1 MGSEAVSC
9 VFCRLDP
16 PKRTRR
22 SAYHSQG
29 RMEFVPI
36 DFRSEQLIARV
47 RSSDGSGEV
56 ERRLEVRFDPLL
68 GTTARIAQGVSL
80 PTAGPSAL
88 APFQPEDPK
97 CPFCLPRLLE
107 VTPRILPNICVDGR
121 IRQGETTLFP
131 NVVPYSQYA
140 AVAPFST
147 RHWLALRDF
156 TPRLIADNL
165 AAALRYVRHVHDV
178 DGGVQHC
185 AYNINYLYPSGG
197 SLPHPH
203 AQIFADPYPTTM
215 MRLQYQAGER
225 YWSEHGGSFWEA
237 LVEAEERRG
246 ERFVGRIGAS
256 SWITAFAPLGFNE
269 VRAVVSG
276 RETFLDL
283 TDDDAE
289 ALALGVSRV
298 LSWYEASGYN
308 SFNLAFYS
316 GPLGGAHYFR
326 PNLITVTRSAL
337 VPNYR
342 SDAMHLERLHWEA
355 AVDRPPEALA
365 AELRDHFLEA

>member
-1 MGSEAVSC
+1 M
-9 VFCRLDP
+9 
-16 PKRTRR
+16 
-22 SAYHSQG
+22 
-29 RMEFVPI
+29 PI
-36 DFRSEQLIARV
+36 DFHSEQLIARV
-47 RSSDGSGEV
+47 RSSDGSEEV
-56 ERRLEVRFDPLL
+56 ERQLEVRFDPLL

-80 PTAGPSAL
+80 PTAEPSAL
-88 APFQPEDPK
+88 AFFQAADPK
-97 CPFCLPRLLE
+97 CPFCLPRLPE
-107 VTPRILPNICVDGR
+107 ATPRILPTICADGR
-121 IRQGETTLFP
+121 IRLGETTLFP

-140 AVAPFST
+140 AVAIFSAQ
-147 RHWLALRDF
+147 HWLALHDF

-165 AAALRYVRHVHDV
+165 AAALRYVRQVYDV

-203 AQIFADPYPTTM
+203 AQIFVDPYPTTM
-215 MRLQYQAGER
+215 MRLQYRASER
-225 YWSEHGGSFWEA
+225 YWSEHGRSFWEA
-237 LVEAEERRG
+237 LIEAEERRG
-246 ERFVGRIGAS
+246 ERFVGRIGAT
-256 SWITAFAPLGFNE
+256 SWITSFAPLGFNE

-283 TDDDAE
+283 TDEDAE

-316 GPLGGAHYFR
+316 GPLSGAHYFR
-326 PNLITVTRSAL
+326 PNLIMVTRSAL

-365 AELRDHFLEA
+365 AELRGHFLEA

>member
-1 MGSEAVSC
+1 MS
-9 VFCRLDP
+9 
-16 PKRTRR
+16 
-22 SAYHSQG
+22 
-29 RMEFVPI
+29 I
-36 DFRSEQLIARV
+36 DFKCELLVARSC
-47 RSSDGSGEV
+47 SSDGSKEF
-56 ERRLEVRFDPLL
+56 ERHLEVRFDPLL

-80 PTAGPSAL
+80 PTAEPSAL
-88 APFQPEDPK
+88 AFFQAADPK
-97 CPFCLPRLLE
+97 CPFCLPRLPEL
-107 VTPRILPNICVDGR
+107 TPRILPTICADGR

-140 AVAPFST
+140 AVAIFSP
-147 RHWLALRDF
+147 RHWLALHDF

-165 AAALRYVRHVHDV
+165 AAALRYMRQVYDV

-203 AQIFADPYPTTM
+203 AQIFADPYPTTI

-225 YWSEHGGSFWEA
+225 YWSEHGRSFWEA

-246 ERFVGRIGAS
+246 ERFVGRIGATR
-256 SWITAFAPLGFNE
+256 WITAFAPLGFNE

-283 TDDDAE
+283 TEEDTE

-316 GPLGGAHYFR
+316 GPLSGAHYFR
-326 PNLITVTRSAL
+326 PNLIMVTRSAL

-365 AELRDHFLEA
+365 AELSDRFLKP

>member
-1 MGSEAVSC
+1 M
-9 VFCRLDP
+9 
-16 PKRTRR
+16 
-22 SAYHSQG
+22 
-29 RMEFVPI
+29 
-36 DFRSEQLIARV
+36 
-47 RSSDGSGEV
+47 
-56 ERRLEVRFDPLL
+56 
-68 GTTARIAQGVSL
+68 
-80 PTAGPSAL
+80 
-88 APFQPEDPK
+88 
-97 CPFCLPRLLE
+97 
-107 VTPRILPNICVDGR
+107 
-121 IRQGETTLFP
+121 RQ
-131 NVVPYSQYA
+131 VC
-140 AVAPFST
+140 
-147 RHWLALRDF
+147 
-156 TPRLIADNL
+156 
-165 AAALRYVRHVHDV
+165 DV

-203 AQIFADPYPTTM
+203 AQIFVDPYPTTM
-215 MRLQYQAGER
+215 MRLQYRASER
-225 YWSEHGGSFWEA
+225 YWSEHGRSFWEA
-237 LVEAEERRG
+237 LIEAEERRG
-246 ERFVGRIGAS
+246 ERFVGRIGAT

-283 TDDDAE
+283 TDEDAE

-316 GPLGGAHYFR
+316 GPLSGAHYFR
-326 PNLITVTRSAL
+326 PNLIMVTRSAL

-365 AELRDHFLEA
+365 AELRGHFLEGLRPVCGGRSCLSPQRTAGADHALLPSASAAALRHGSACAIFSSVRLMGMECPLNRCKADDSPTCLVPPDRPGEKEHRQ